1 MKLVLD
7 MNLSPALADLLVA
20 AGFDA
25 VHWSKI
31 GAPNATDAHI
41 MSRAIEN
48 GFIVVTHDLDFS
60 AILAATNAEKPSVV
74 QIRAAD
80 LSPERL
86 APILATSLRQC
97 REALAA
103 GALVSVD
110 ADKMRLRQLPLIRD

>member
-1 MKLVLD
+1 

-25 VHWSKI
+25 THWSKI
-31 GAPNATDAHI
+31 GPPNATDAQI

-86 APILATSLRQC
+86 APILATSLKQC
-97 REALAA
+97 QEALAA